1 MSNAKTY
8 RLAKDEL
15 RLADQSARE
24 ARIRKNPDGTESK
37 VTIQRPPAAQYQE
50 PKRKTWSPEYWHFVD
65 NVIVMRAQRKDF
77 KGKMREQELR
87 VVMGKKYVPILDK
100 AGNKIER
107 SVPVYRDG
115 TPKFERPTLT
125 EMPDVQS

>member
-24 ARIRKNPDGTESK
+24 ARGVAIK
-37 VTIQRPPAAQYQE
+37 RPPAAQYQE
-50 PKRKTWSPEYWHFVD
+50 PKRKTWSPEYWHWVD
-65 NVIVMRAQRKDF
+65 DIRVVQGRRKDF
-77 KGKMREQELR
+77 KGNIRTKELR
-87 VVMGKKYVPILDK
+87 VFVGKKYVPITDK
-100 AGNKIER
+100 NGNKVER
-107 SVPVYRDG
+107 TIPVYRDG

-125 EMPDVQS
+125 EVPDVS